1 MNLPSNPDEDRRTVP
16 RHLRDSE
23 HEKLSDTGVFG
34 QRAEDAAS
42 RKGWIWVAVAL
53 SVALAVAAW
62 FWLYSAS

>member
-34 QRAEDAAS
+34 QRAEDAVP
-42 RKGWIWVAVAL
+42 RMRRVWIALAL
-53 SVALAVAAW
+53 SVALAAAAW
-62 FWLYSAS
+62 FWLSSAN